1 MKAGAEEQKAELVS
15 DCGFDTKDFSKGET
29 FEAQRGKE
37 MAPQNGRLNTE
48 EEEVEEVEEG
58 AKGEGKLPHS
68 HTHKHQGIPW
78 SIEKAICGLE
88 WVSVC
93 TKRFQF

>member
-15 DCGFDTKDFSKGET
+15 DCGFDTKDFSKRET

-37 MAPQNGRLNTE
+37 MAPQNGRLSTEE
-48 EEEVEEVEEG
+48 EEEVETEVEEG

-68 HTHKHQGIPW
+68 HIHTTREPLVH
-78 SIEKAICGLE
+78 
-88 WVSVC
+88 
-93 TKRFQF
+93 